1 MALDIM
7 RNAAGSNMSPQ
18 ELWSVTAYT
27 VLLRAA
33 AEQAQAQ
40 AAERGRA
47 STLAARE
54 RLTPLEDR
62 VARLLESIPVELQAK
77 GLSLSALQASLR
89 GRWRG
94 ACHPGE
100 LGTALRKLGFT
111 RKRRWRGA
119 DGFQALWYREYGPP
133 LSNTRRGDL
142 YSIVKAS
149 TDLSR

>member
-1 MALDIM
+1 M
-7 RNAAGSNMSPQ
+7 
-18 ELWSVTAYT
+18 TAYT

-33 AEQAQAQ
+33 ADRVQAQ
-40 AAERGRA
+40 AAERERA
-47 STLAARE
+47 LTSEARE

-62 VARLLESIPVELQAK
+62 VARLLDTIPVELQSE
-77 GLSLSALQASLR
+77 GLSLCALQASLR

-119 DGFQALWYREYGPP
+119 DGFQAVWYRECC
-133 LSNTRRGDL
+133 
-142 YSIVKAS
+142 
-149 TDLSR
+149 